1 MVFARHP
8 QLPGNLRLLDPTLK
22 TIHIGSPFVVERLE
36 TPLMVLWS
44 GNGKLPDDLRNVL
57 EKAGLPTEGKTGQ
70 IEISFV
76 GGSDVKRI
84 VSYLY
89 LP

>member
-1 MVFARHP
+1 
-8 QLPGNLRLLDPTLK
+8 
-22 TIHIGSPFVVERLE
+22 
-36 TPLMVLWS
+36 MVLWS

-70 IEISFV
+70 IEIGFG